1 MAQSNAPSAVE
12 VPYWIVVLGS
22 IAIVFHLTAVVF
34 GALMAPG
41 PFNQAEGDALPAP
54 QFARAVD
61 GVTRPI
67 YLTPTKF
74 THNYHFMTNAPSGP
88 GVKFEVYL
96 KDSAGERLKDG
107 AGHDLVLEFPDKN
120 GNAWVRQRQSLL
132 AKNLGNDIPVVPPLS
147 EEIAAP
153 QQAVETVQIWEENNR
168 KLRLKSVPRHLVP
181 RDQMA
186 LQPSDWSMLVARAY
200 VRYLCRTH
208 GAASG
213 EIVRIHQDPIPPVVL
228 SLDSVQSGAFDD
240 FSSSFGEF
248 KADSDDARSNRPGP
262 RRR

>member
-1 MAQSNAPSAVE
+1 MAQSNAQSTVE
-12 VPYWIVVLGS
+12 VPHWLVILGS

-41 PFNQAEGDALPAP
+41 PFSMAEGDALPAP

-61 GVTRPI
+61 GMTRPV
-67 YLTPTKF
+67 YLNPIKF
-74 THNYHFMTNAPSGP
+74 THNYHFLTNAPSVP
-88 GVKFEVYL
+88 GVEFEVHL
-96 KDSAGERLKDG
+96 KDSAGKELTT
-107 AGHDLVLEFPDKN
+107 LQFPDKN
-120 GNAWVRQRQSLL
+120 ANVWVRQRQGLL
-132 AKNLGNDIPVVPPLS
+132 ARNLGNDIPAAPPLS
-147 EEIAAP
+147 EEIPAP
-153 QQAVETVQIWEENNR
+153 NQPVEMVQIWEESNR

-228 SLDSVQSGAFDD
+228 SMDSVQSGAFDKVA
-240 FSSSFGEF
+240 STFGEF
-248 KADSDDARSNRPGP
+248 TADGSDEVRSNRPGP